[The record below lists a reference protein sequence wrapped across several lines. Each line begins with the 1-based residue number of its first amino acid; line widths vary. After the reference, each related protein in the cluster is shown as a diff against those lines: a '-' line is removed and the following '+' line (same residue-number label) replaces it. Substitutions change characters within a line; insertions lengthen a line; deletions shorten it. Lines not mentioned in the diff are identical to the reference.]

1 MKGSSSFFLLHK
13 MTIYIRAVDHDSLLA
28 SLCTKCRC
36 VKLQYENDL
45 KVKCRVAEKR
55 SGIPHRCEITWSAL
69 YLGSHLSADLL
80 LRFGQS
86 FLGQFG
92 SSVTVCDEGLQVLC
106 GLRKRATISH
116 YEQFAHIQHN
126 VDEYKGFILTSS
138 SKKYSCCLDAIS

>member
-1 MKGSSSFFLLHK
+1 MKGSSSFFFLHK
-13 MTIYIRAVDHDSLLA
+13 MPIYIRAVDHDSLLA
-28 SLCTKCRC
+28 SLCTKSRC

-45 KVKCRVAEKR
+45 KVKYHAAEKR
-55 SGIPHRCEITWSAL
+55 SGIPHRCCEITWSAL

-106 GLRKRATISH
+106 SLRRRATISH
-116 YEQFAHIQHN
+116 YEQFAHIQF
-126 VDEYKGFILTSS
+126 V
-138 SKKYSCCLDAIS
+138 CLLSFCTHTA